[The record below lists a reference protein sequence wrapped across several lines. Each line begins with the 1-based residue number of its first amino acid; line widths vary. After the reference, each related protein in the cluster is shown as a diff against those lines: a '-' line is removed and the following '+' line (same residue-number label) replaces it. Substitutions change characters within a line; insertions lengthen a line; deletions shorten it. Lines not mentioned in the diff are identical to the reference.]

1 MTETP
6 GQRSLREVSTGPY
19 LAGRLVGL
27 AISLAAH
34 LADRQHPASCERYAE
49 KLARGGIPAGIN
61 AVGMLA
67 GMVSRDI
74 REHRADLPDAYY
86 EAYLD
91 ISTRLDDLGATG
103 YPAPWPPASPAAG
116 EFVLG
121 QHHQSA
127 ALRRGGSEPERNTTH
142 GDMV

>member
-1 MTETP
+1 MTIQQPPETP
-6 GQRSLREVSTGPY
+6 GRRSLREVTTGPY

-27 AISLAAH
+27 ALH
-34 LADRQHPASCERYAE
+34 LAGRYPRLASCEQYAG
-49 KLARGGIPAGIN
+49 KLARGGTPAGIN
-61 AVGMLA
+61 AVGVLA

-74 REHRADLPDAYY
+74 REHRGELPGAYF

-91 ISTRLDDLGATG
+91 ISTRLGDLGLTG
-103 YPAPWPPASPAAG
+103 YPAPWPPASQAAG

-127 ALRRGGSEPERNTTH
+127 ALTLAVPG
-142 GDMV
+142 